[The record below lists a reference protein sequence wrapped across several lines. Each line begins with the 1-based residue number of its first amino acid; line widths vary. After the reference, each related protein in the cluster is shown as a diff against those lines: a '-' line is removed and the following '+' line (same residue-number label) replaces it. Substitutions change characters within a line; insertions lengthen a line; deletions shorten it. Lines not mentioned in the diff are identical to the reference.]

1 MPSTKRVPLLLP
13 VALLMAGLMAGCA
26 PRRYQAV
33 PLVPSE
39 SAARLEAR
47 SFGEPGL
54 QAYVETH
61 LGHAVSPWPPKT
73 WDLRM
78 FSLAALYFNPV
89 METARARVAEAEAAT
104 VTAGA
109 RPNPTLSIAP
119 GIPSPYLFNL
129 ELAVPIETAG
139 KRGYRMQSARSLDQ
153 AAQFDLADSAWRV
166 RSGVRAALLNCLL
179 AARGMES
186 LHSEEELR
194 TEQVRL
200 LEQRLAVGEIPRPEV
215 DTARIELSRIHSA
228 LAAAEG
234 QFFESRAGLAAS
246 MGIPV
251 SALEGIDFSWTDLD
265 SPPSAESLSAATIQ
279 RDAVLN
285 RLDVRRALAQY
296 AAAEADLQLEIAKQ
310 YPDVQIGP
318 GYTYEERNSFFTLG
332 LSATLPVFNR
342 NQGPIA
348 EAEAR
353 RKIAAAAFLEK
364 QAQVI
369 AESERSLARYTAA
382 LKELAEADHSLR
394 NLNDAQL
401 QRMQRAVQL
410 GEEDRLAL
418 NGVQIESSVI
428 ARSRLDALARAQ
440 SALGELEDAVQRPL
454 DSGDVFPAGG
464 ERSPV
469 KQPTKQRL
477 NQSPKELER

>member
-1 MPSTKRVPLLLP
+1 
-13 VALLMAGLMAGCA
+13 MA
-26 PRRYQAV
+26 
-33 PLVPSE
+33 
-39 SAARLEAR
+39 
-47 SFGEPGL
+47 EPGL
-54 QAYVETH
+54 RAYVETH

-78 FSLAALYFNPV
+78 FSLAALYFNPA

-109 RPNPTLSIAP
+109 RPNPTLGIAP
-119 GIPSPYLFNL
+119 GIPSPYLLTL
-129 ELAVPIETAG
+129 EFAVPIETAG

-153 AAQFDLADSAWRV
+153 ASRFDLADSAWRV

-179 AARGMES
+179 AARGLES

-194 TEQVRL
+194 GEQVRL

-228 LAAAEG
+228 IAAAEG
-234 QFFESRAGLAAS
+234 QVSEGRAALAAS
-246 MGIPV
+246 IGIPV
-251 SALEGIDFSWTDLD
+251 SALGGIDFSWTDLE
-265 SPPSAESLSAATIQ
+265 SPPSAESLSAATIK
-279 RDAVLN
+279 REALLN

-318 GYTYEERNSFFTLG
+318 GYTYEERNSYFTLG

-369 AESERSLARYTAA
+369 AESELSLARYTAG

-401 QRMQRAVQL
+401 RRMQKAVQL

-454 DSGDVFPAGG
+454 DPGDVFSADS
-464 ERSPV
+464 EASPGN
-469 KQPTKQRL
+469 QPSKPL
-477 NQSPKELER
+477 NQSPRELGR